1 MSVSAV
7 PGFSILTSAFNSVT
21 VPGFDVLQPA
31 SYFPGAAALMAP
43 SSTTPASAPASN
55 SGSKNSYQTAYTSL
69 ETWSSGFLMQ
79 SLTNA
84 APLTQ
89 PQYAP
94 GSSASLFAQLQNTL
108 AAIQPGIAAGLYGG
122 GTGFNILA

>member
-7 PGFSILTSAFNSVT
+7 PGFSILNSAFNSVT

-31 SYFPGAAALMAP
+31 SYFPGAAALTAAP
-43 SSTTPASAPASN
+43 AQTPAPAASTA
-55 SGSKNSYQTAYTSL
+55 SKNPSQATYNSL

-79 SLTNA
+79 SLTSG
-84 APLTQ
+84 APQMQ
-89 PQYAP
+89 PQYTP
-94 GSSASLFAQLQNTL
+94 GSTASVFAQLQSTL
-108 AAIQPGIAAGLYGG
+108 AAIQPGIASGLYGG